1 MPNRGISKKQNETV
15 SVLKITIIKIN
26 ETEDFQK
33 NQMEKKTEREKKK
46 EKEKKNLIGNL
57 T

>member
-46 EKEKKNLIGNL
+46 EKKKRK